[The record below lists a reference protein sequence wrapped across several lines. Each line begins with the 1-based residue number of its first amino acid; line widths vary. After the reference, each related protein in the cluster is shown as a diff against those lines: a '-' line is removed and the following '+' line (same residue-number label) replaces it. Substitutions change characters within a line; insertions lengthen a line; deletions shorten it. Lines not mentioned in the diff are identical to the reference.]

1 MAAPSTRPLTSTSG
15 TLTRRAWLAAGAT
28 SASPVASA
36 KDKTRFAVA
45 LGSGSS
51 HGLAHVGVVRA
62 CEQLSLVPD
71 LIVGSSVGAA
81 VGVLWAGGL
90 SSVRIERV
98 AAGMDWSSAGS
109 WTVPWRGLRRNDGL
123 QRAIDSALQ
132 GRTIESLP
140 RPFVAAAT
148 RLDNGQGVA
157 LDSGP
162 AGAAVAASSAVP
174 VLFVPVRRDGI
185 DLIDGSLSAP
195 LPVDIARQRGA
206 TVVLAVDVAYRPS
219 EAPAR
224 DITDVAFQ
232 SMHILIN
239 ALAAEQAARADV
251 VLRLNVHHL
260 AIGAGSTA
268 LIAAGERAMHE
279 AWPQLRARLGR

>member
-1 MAAPSTRPLTSTSG
+1 MVTPNAI
-15 TLTRRAWLAAGAT
+15 TRRAWLAAGAAAT
-28 SASPVASA
+28 APVTRAN
-36 KDKTRFAVA
+36 DKPRFAIA

-62 CEQLSLVPD
+62 CEQLGLAPD

-81 VGVLWAGGL
+81 VGALWAGGL
-90 SSVRIERV
+90 SSVRIERL

-132 GRTIESLP
+132 GRSIERLP
-140 RPFVAAAT
+140 MAFVAAAT
-148 RLDNGQGVA
+148 RLDNGQGLA
-157 LDSGP
+157 IDSGP

-174 VLFVPVRRDGI
+174 VLFVPVRHGGI
-185 DLIDGSLSAP
+185 DLVDGSLSAP

-239 ALAAEQAARADV
+239 ALASEQAARADI
-251 VLRLNVHHL
+251 VLRLNLHPL
-260 AIGAGSTA
+260 AMGSDNRA

-279 AWPQLRARLGR
+279 AWPRLRERLGR